1 MNAEMKNKKWLF
13 GGIGLQLGT
22 GYSVGYL
29 VYTVGTLLTAPES
42 LDICAAIGG
51 GLFVA
56 AFAGVLTALCLRS
69 GKKAKTPCM
78 AGGRR

>member
-1 MNAEMKNKKWLF
+1 MNAEIKDKKWLF

-22 GYSVGYL
+22 GYSVGYM
-29 VYTVGTLLTAPES
+29 VYTVGTLLTAPAS
-42 LDICAAIGG
+42 LDIRAAIGG

-56 AFAGVLTALCLRS
+56 AFAGVLIALCLRG
-69 GKKAKTPCM
+69 GKQAKTPCM